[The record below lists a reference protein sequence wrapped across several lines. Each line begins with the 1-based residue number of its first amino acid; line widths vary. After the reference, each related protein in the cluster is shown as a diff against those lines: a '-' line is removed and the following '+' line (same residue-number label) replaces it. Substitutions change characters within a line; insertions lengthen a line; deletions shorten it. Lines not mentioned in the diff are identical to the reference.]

1 MAESG
6 GSDQALLRM
15 VRHLS
20 ADGWECHVV
29 LPGAGLLDDL
39 FHAAGARLHVVP
51 MRRLSTSYTVAD
63 WALYALAWPV
73 AVGRVTMIARRVHAQ
88 VVHSN
93 SLHSWYGWAA
103 ATIARL
109 PHVWHAREIVVQSRV
124 ALRIERF
131 LTEHYAD
138 RVVAMSEAIAA
149 QFDQRNVT
157 VISDDPD
164 PDEFSP
170 ALAGQFRQDVGIP
183 DHVPLVGAACR
194 IDTWKGVDVLLE
206 AVPVLQA
213 RRPDT
218 HVAVAGGA
226 VAGKEDYARRLE
238 AQAESLPAVHWLGHR
253 HDIGL
258 LMADLDVFVQA
269 STEPE
274 PYGLVLVE
282 ALSSGSPVVASA
294 EGGPLEILRD
304 VPASTARLVPVGD
317 ATALGEAIADLLPPT
332 TSPQQRRNRPRLYQ
346 ASPPKWTDLFS
357 EVIAAGRRGRRRR

>member
-1 MAESG
+1 
-6 GSDQALLRM
+6 
-15 VRHLS
+15 
-20 ADGWECHVV
+20 
-29 LPGAGLLDDL
+29 
-39 FHAAGARLHVVP
+39 
-51 MRRLSTSYTVAD
+51 
-63 WALYALAWPV
+63 
-73 AVGRVTMIARRVHAQ
+73 
-88 VVHSN
+88 
-93 SLHSWYGWAA
+93 
-103 ATIARL
+103 
-109 PHVWHAREIVVQSRV
+109 
-124 ALRIERF
+124 
-131 LTEHYAD
+131 
-138 RVVAMSEAIAA
+138 
-149 QFDQRNVT
+149 
-157 VISDDPD
+157 
-164 PDEFSP
+164 
-170 ALAGQFRQDVGIP
+170 VGIP

-218 HVAVAGGA
+218 HVAVAGAA
-226 VAGKEDYARRLE
+226 VAGKEDYARRLK

-317 ATALGEAIADLLPPT
+317 ATALGEAIADLLPRT